1 MREIGTVPGEGEA
14 RRLADH
20 LLARGIASKSSA
32 GKAGWSV
39 WVLDEDRVPEAAEE
53 LRSFV
58 EDPDNPRYR
67 ESGRSA
73 TAIRRAAEEAEKAH
87 RKATRDL
94 RDRWEGPAWR
104 KYPLTFALIAAS
116 VVAGLFT
123 NLGQDS
129 RSRAF
134 HALLFTDFSPKLEWK
149 EFRPEV
155 TWASHGLEEI
165 RRGEVWRLV
174 TPMFLH
180 FGVIHLVF
188 NMVLLKQLGGMI
200 EFRRG
205 TPRYA
210 AIVIVSAIA
219 SNLGQYLY
227 QSRST
232 ELIIFGGMSGVGY
245 AVFGYLWMKG
255 YAHPEERLGVNQN
268 TVLTMVGWFFLC
280 TTGFLGPVANAAHAV
295 GLVAGMAFG
304 LTRF

>member
-20 LLARGIASKSSA
+20 LLARGIAIKSSA

-134 HALLFTDFSPKLEWK
+134 HALLFTDFSPKLEWN

-155 TWASHGLEEI
+155 TWSSHGLDDI

-210 AIVIVSAIA
+210 AIVLVSAIA

-255 YAHPEERLGVNQN
+255 YAHPDERLGVNQN

-280 TTGFLGPVANAAHAV
+280 TTGFLGPIANAAHGV